1 MKIENVKL
9 SELNEAK
16 YNPRRLTKK
25 QYEDLRKSLLKY
37 GMVEPIIVN
46 KNNNNIV
53 GGHQRAKIWSLLGN
67 SSIPVYYIELSD
79 KDEKEL
85 NIRLNKNSGEWDF
98 DILSNEF
105 QLDDLKG
112 WGFSAQD
119 LGVHNFNDLIEEKEE
134 EEEKKTKTFKVSV
147 IFDTEKERKTG
158 IRQLM
163 DLGYKCH

>member
-1 MKIENVKL
+1 
-9 SELNEAK
+9 
-16 YNPRRLTKK
+16 
-25 QYEDLRKSLLKY
+25 
-37 GMVEPIIVN
+37 
-46 KNNNNIV
+46 
-53 GGHQRAKIWSLLGN
+53 HQRAKIWSLLGN